1 MDHCLQE
8 AKYLDILIESLFYD
22 DLVKIGGSATVG
34 WINITYFPSIT
45 SLHVRRFQAKHV
57 KLITKNNDVPS
68 RICAIYSI
76 FNKVFHL
83 NFVYSSH
90 TIDFY
95 AEIVSPF

>member
-22 DLVKIGGSATVG
+22 DPVKGSATVR

-45 SLHVRRFQAKHV
+45 SLHVRCFQAKHV
-57 KLITKNNDVPS
+57 KLITTNNDVPS

-76 FNKVFHL
+76 INKVFHL